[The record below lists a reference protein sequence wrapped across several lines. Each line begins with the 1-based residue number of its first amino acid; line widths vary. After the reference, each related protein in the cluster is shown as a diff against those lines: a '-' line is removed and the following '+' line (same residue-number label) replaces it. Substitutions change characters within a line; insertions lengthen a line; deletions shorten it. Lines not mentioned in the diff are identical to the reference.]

1 MIKKVFLGILVFLS
15 IINFKIVNSEIFI
28 KAKVNNQI
36 ITNFDVKNE
45 KNYLLALNPN
55 LRNLPDENIN
65 KYAIDSVINEK
76 IKKIEI
82 EKRYEILEN
91 KNVIEKVIQD
101 LYSGIGISSIDDF
114 KEHLIKYNINL
125 STVEKKIAIEVAWN
139 DYIVQKFNKAVLVD
153 ESKIRDKI
161 NKLSEKNYIDNILLS
176 EIIFT
181 INENENF
188 SKKFGTIKN
197 SILKIGFEET
207 AKIYSISESKK
218 KGGKIGWVY
227 KSQLSNKISEQIGS
241 IEVGEFTEPITVPG
255 GFIILKLV
263 DKKNQLLE
271 INEEEEFKKAVNF
284 ETNRQLTMY
293 STLHYKRIYNRAVI
307 NEF

>member
-1 MIKKVFLGILVFLS
+1 MIKKIFLGILVFLS
-15 IINFKIVNSEIFI
+15 MIDFKSVYSEIFI

-55 LRNLPDENIN
+55 FRNLSDENIN
-65 KYAIDSVINEK
+65 RYAIDSVINEK

-82 EKRYEILEN
+82 EKRYEILKN
-91 KNVIEKVIQD
+91 KNVIEKVIKD
-101 LYSGIGISSIDDF
+101 LYSGIGISNIEDF
-114 KEHLIKYNINL
+114 KEHLIKYDINL

-139 DYIVQKFNKAVLVD
+139 DYIVQKFNNAVLVD

-161 NKLSEKNYIDNILLS
+161 KRLSEKNYIDNILLS

-188 SKKFGTIKN
+188 DKKFEKIKK
-197 SILKIGFEET
+197 SILNIGFEET
-207 AKIYSISESKK
+207 AKIYSLSESKK
-218 KGGKIGWVY
+218 NGGKIGWVY
-227 KSQLSNKISEQIGS
+227 KSQLSNKISEQVGNIK
-241 IEVGEFTEPITVPG
+241 VGEFTEPITVPG

-293 STLHYKRIYNRAVI
+293 STLHYKRVYNRAVI

>member
-1 MIKKVFLGILVFLS
+1 MIKKIIVGIFVFLS
-15 IINFKIVNSEIFI
+15 INNFEIVNSEIFI

-55 LRNLPDENIN
+55 LRNLPDESIN
-65 KYAIDSVINEK
+65 RYAIDSVINEK

-82 EKRYEILEN
+82 EKKYEILEN
-91 KNVIEKVIQD
+91 KNVVDKVIQD
-101 LYSGIGISSIDDF
+101 LYSGIGISNLEEF
-114 KEHLIKYNINL
+114 KAHLIKHNINL
-125 STVEKKIAIEVAWN
+125 STVKKKIAIEIAWN
-139 DYIVQKFNKAVLVD
+139 DYIVQKFNNSVLVD

-161 NKLSEKNYIDNILLS
+161 NKLSEKNFIDNILLS

-188 SKKFGTIKN
+188 EKKLEIIEE
-197 SILKIGFEET
+197 SINKIGFEET

-218 KGGKIGWVY
+218 SGGKIGWVY
-227 KSQLSNKISEQIGS
+227 KSQLSNKISKQIEN
-241 IEVGEFTEPITVPG
+241 IKVGEFTKPMTVPG

-263 DKKNQLLE
+263 DKKNKLVE
-271 INEEEEFKKAVNF
+271 INEEEEFRKAMNF

-293 STLHYKRIYNRAVI
+293 STLHYKRIYNKAVI

>member
-1 MIKKVFLGILVFLS
+1 MIKKIFIGIFVFLS

-36 ITNFDVKNE
+36 ITNFDIKNE

-65 KYAIDSVINEK
+65 RYAIDSVINEK

-82 EKRYEILEN
+82 EKKYEIIEN

-101 LYSGIGISSIDDF
+101 LYSEIGISNIEEF
-114 KEHLIKYNINL
+114 KVYLSKHNVNL
-125 STVEKKIAIEVAWN
+125 STVKKKIAIEVAWN
-139 DYIVQKFNKAVLVD
+139 DYIVQKFNNAVLVD
-153 ESKIRDKI
+153 EAKIKDKI
-161 NKLSEKNYIDNILLS
+161 NRLSEKNYIDNILLS

-181 INENENF
+181 LNESENF
-188 SKKFGTIKN
+188 EKKLEKIEK
-197 SILKIGFEET
+197 SINQIGFEET
-207 AKIYSISESKK
+207 AKIYSVSESKK
-218 KGGKIGWVY
+218 NGGKIGWVY
-227 KSQLSNKISEQIGS
+227 KSQLSNKISNQIEN
-241 IEVGEFTEPITVPG
+241 IKVGEFTEPMTVPG

-263 DKKNQLLE
+263 DKKNQLIE
-271 INEEEEFKKAVNF
+271 INEEEEFKKAVSF
-284 ETNRQLTMY
+284 EKNRQLTMY
-293 STLHYKRIYNRAVI
+293 STLHYKRIYNKAVI

>member
-1 MIKKVFLGILVFLS
+1 MIKKIIVGIFVFLS
-15 IINFKIVNSEIFI
+15 INNFEIVNSEIFI

-55 LRNLPDENIN
+55 LRNLPDESIN
-65 KYAIDSVINEK
+65 RYAIDSVINEK

-82 EKRYEILEN
+82 EKKYEILEN
-91 KNVIEKVIQD
+91 KNVIDKVIQD
-101 LYSGIGISSIDDF
+101 LYSGIGISNLEEF
-114 KEHLIKYNINL
+114 KAHLIKHNINL
-125 STVEKKIAIEVAWN
+125 STVKKKIAIEIAWN
-139 DYIVQKFNKAVLVD
+139 DYIVQKFNNSVLVD

-161 NKLSEKNYIDNILLS
+161 NRLSEKNFVDNILLS

-188 SKKFGTIKN
+188 EKKLKIIEE
-197 SILKIGFEET
+197 SINKIGFEET

-218 KGGKIGWVY
+218 SGGKIGWVY
-227 KSQLSNKISEQIGS
+227 KSQLSNKISEQIEN
-241 IEVGEFTEPITVPG
+241 IKVGEFTKPMTVPG

-263 DKKNQLLE
+263 DKKNKLVE
-271 INEEEEFKKAVNF
+271 INEEEEFRKAMNF

-293 STLHYKRIYNRAVI
+293 STLHYKRIYNKAVI